1 MQLGERGAV
10 VDLGHANN
18 DRRVYSS
25 LRRAPGR
32 GRGPPKE
39 AVALIKRIPTHP
51 RTPPNRCRGQ
61 AGCAIVGFRRRPRV
75 CSTLLQ
81 VLLSRCRFQRRRGR
95 TARAHRADCSASPR
109 VAWILRR
116 SIFIC
121 GKLRA
126 RALGGI
132 GKLRAARC
140 CKTKTQTFES
150 IDIGIGVTIFRAR
163 ASNIQ

>member
-1 MQLGERGAV
+1 MTAECTRL
-10 VDLGHANN
+10 
-18 DRRVYSS
+18 
-25 LRRAPGR
+25 RAPGR

-39 AVALIKRIPTHP
+39 AVALIKRIRH
-51 RTPPNRCRGQ
+51 TPEDPPKSLQR
-61 AGCAIVGFRRRPRV
+61 AGWLRDRARRLGRRV

-81 VLLSRCRFQRRRGR
+81 VLLSRCRFERRRGR
-95 TARAHRADCSASPR
+95 TARAHRAECSASPR

-121 GKLRA
+121 GKLRERA
-126 RALGGI
+126 RRGI

-150 IDIGIGVTIFRAR
+150 IDIGIKVTIFHAR
-163 ASNIQ
+163 ASNDQ